1 MWLGVWSTSD
11 DLQHFTRTT
20 TAIMAMES
28 IITMAT
34 TPPTAPPIIGPK
46 SMGGLGDVAVGVARG
61 VADEGVGSV
70 EQTRTAN
77 SHMM

>member
-20 TAIMAMES
+20 IVTMR
-28 IITMAT
+28 IIIATTTT
-34 TPPTAPPIIGPK
+34 TPPTVPPIIGPEL
-46 SMGGLGDVAVGVARG
+46 MGELGGVARG
-61 VADEGVGSV
+61 VADEVTTIGSV

-77 SHMM
+77 SHMV